1 MSGPDIFISYNR
13 EDAAV
18 AQLYADALTG
28 AGLTVWWDAT
38 LRSGED
44 YDAVTENSLR
54 TAKAVVVLWSP
65 RSVNSRW
72 VRAEA
77 TIADRGRTMVPV
89 MIEAC
94 DRPVMFELK
103 QTVEL
108 SHWRGDLQ
116 AKDWLNFIADLRHK
130 VGRAEPDPAAAA
142 APAAPAA
149 PAAEPAQPQAGPV
162 SAGRSTVAVLPVGC
176 RGGDGELEVL
186 AEDLTEDITREL
198 AYNGHFRVI
207 AAGSMAAWRGKP
219 IDHKDVGR
227 QLEAR
232 YLVEGKLQ
240 RSG

>member
-77 TIADRGRTMVPV
+77 TIADRGHTMFPV

-103 QTVEL
+103 QTFDM
-108 SHWRGDLQ
+108 SNWHGDLE
-116 AKDWLNFIADLRHK
+116 AKEWLRFVADLRHK
-130 VGRAEPDPAAAA
+130 VGRAEPAPLAIATAAAIPAA
-142 APAAPAA
+142 APAAPQGA
-149 PAAEPAQPQAGPV
+149 PV
-162 SAGRSTVAVLPVGC
+162 SAGRSTLAVLPVGC
-176 RGGDGELEVL
+176 RGDDSELEVM

-198 AYNGHFRVI
+198 AHNGHFRVI
-207 AAGSMAAWRGKP
+207 AAGSMAAWRGKS

-232 YLVEGKLQ
+232 YLV
-240 RSG
+240 